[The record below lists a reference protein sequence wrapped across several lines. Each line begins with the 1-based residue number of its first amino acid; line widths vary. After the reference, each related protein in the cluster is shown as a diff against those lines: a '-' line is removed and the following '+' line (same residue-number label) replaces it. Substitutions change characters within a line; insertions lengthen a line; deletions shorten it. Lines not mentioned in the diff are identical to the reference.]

1 MEGLMSKFFP
11 SRQKVPTKRGKKTQG
26 EDPAAGAASKLQ
38 EFHHLAR
45 DVLKRAVT
53 YDESGRKPLA
63 LQHYRKARQLVQEAL
78 GIDVHPNAAAAV
90 GGIEKELLSW
100 NASCADRIGQLEQEV
115 LSTTTTTTTSSSS
128 SSSSKM
134 NNNMNNNRRQP
145 FLARKGAYK
154 PATKGVVSQMDCR
167 PARAAGGAA
176 TTSKGKAAKQNDN
189 LKAMIENE
197 ILDSS
202 PGVSWNDIAG

>member
-128 SSSSKM
+128 SSSSILFYSRSSVNSCICVCICNIQNCVCDVCNCVVRCM
-134 NNNMNNNRRQP
+134 CG
-145 FLARKGAYK
+145 LAEA
-154 PATKGVVSQMDCR
+154 
-167 PARAAGGAA
+167 
-176 TTSKGKAAKQNDN
+176 
-189 LKAMIENE
+189 L
-197 ILDSS
+197 LL
-202 PGVSWNDIAG
+202 